1 MNARTQAKSPAVEGS
16 QPRLAVAI
24 AGMVGILLVQ
34 GFHEI
39 EHIVQVLQR
48 TVLDNPKGAGV
59 LGSWLDIEPVHL
71 AYNVLFLALLALVYV
86 QGRFWQSRRTERVA
100 FGFMTF
106 SVLFQGY
113 HLVEHL
119 FKIAQFVESG
129 MNGTPGILGHVF
141 NLVWL
146 HFAFNTIV
154 FSSFLVAFIAGRWD
168 RDMLDFLRLKRSAA
182 RPA

>member
-1 MNARTQAKSPAVEGS
+1 MQARHAFQR
-16 QPRLAVAI
+16 RLPVAVA
-24 AGMVGILLVQ
+24 GMAGILLVQ

-48 TVLDNPKGAGV
+48 SVFENPKGAGV
-59 LGSWLDIEPVHL
+59 LGSWLDIEPVHV

-86 QGRFWQSRRTERVA
+86 QGRFWQCRRNERFA

-113 HLVEHL
+113 HLVEHI
-119 FKIAQFVESG
+119 FKIVQFAESG
-129 MNGTPGILGHVF
+129 INGTPGILGHLF

-168 RDMLDFLRLKRSAA
+168 RDVLDLLRLRRSEASTA
-182 RPA
+182 